1 MKKRLQLGLLYIGAL
16 ALSLTLATAEGKCN
30 NAQQGMMNQE
40 AKCGDAKKEMKYMNE
55 KRETYQKEM
64 RQKNG
69 KCGNSQGGM
78 MDNDG
83 KCNASPKPKPAPTK
97 GKCGQGKC
105 G

>member
-1 MKKRLQLGLLYIGAL
+1 MKKRFQLGLLYIGAL

-40 AKCGDAKKEMKYMNE
+40 AKCGDAKKEMKYMKE

-64 RQKNG
+64 KQKN
-69 KCGNSQGGM
+69 M
-78 MDNDG
+78 MENDG